1 MVNLPDGNAAYLNYH
16 FLFLFHNIGNS
27 TILGIMNPHWISIMT
42 FCRNPLHFTITKL
55 PWELH
60 EVYAELD
67 TSIISMLHAPTATNS
82 LNSSIYTTDCG
93 LIIIYLLLPLQLM
106 VKWFAINLIIILL
119 IIILLIIIPIIVNLT
134 FLALPL
140 ILSKQLNNIVDLLY
154 TTLLMVDTFSL
165 NLLFLNT
172 PYVPCV
178 STNTQTPGMTL
189 TIAPP
194 SILYILLTRI

>member
-1 MVNLPDGNAAYLNYH
+1 
-16 FLFLFHNIGNS
+16 
-27 TILGIMNPHWISIMT
+27 
-42 FCRNPLHFTITKL
+42 
-55 PWELH
+55 
-60 EVYAELD
+60 VYAELD
-67 TSIISMLHAPTATNS
+67 TSIISMLHAPTAANS

-119 IIILLIIIPIIVNLT
+119 IIIPIIVNLT

-140 ILSKQLNNIVDLLY
+140 ILSKQLNNIVVLLY
-154 TTLLMVDTFSL
+154 TTLLMVDTFSH

-189 TIAPP
+189 TIAPS